1 MLVGGATSV
10 SPAPLVTGRE
20 GGETEAMHTAGLG
33 LVGGRLPALGMQQ
46 AVGPTPLHI
55 LMI

>member
-20 GGETEAMHTAGLG
+20 GETEAMHTAGLG